1 MTEPDSQRFNHL
13 RDQIKTFPQ
22 TPGVYFMKDSQDR
35 VLYIGKAKSLRE
47 RVSSYFQ
54 PSADLAQTR
63 GPKIAEMIT

>member
-13 RDQIKTFPQ
+13 RDQIKTFPL
-22 TPGVYFMKDSQDR
+22 TPGVYLMKDSEDR
-35 VLYIGKAKSLRE
+35 VLYIGKAKSLRS

-63 GPKIAEMIT
+63 GPDVQ